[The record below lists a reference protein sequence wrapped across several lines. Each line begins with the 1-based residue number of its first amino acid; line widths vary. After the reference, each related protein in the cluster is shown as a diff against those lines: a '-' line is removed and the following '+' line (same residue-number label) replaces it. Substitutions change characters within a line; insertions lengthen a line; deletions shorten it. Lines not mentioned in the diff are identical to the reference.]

1 MEPIIKTAVPGPV
14 SRECWAER
22 EKYVSHGV
30 SNSTQ
35 IFADYA
41 EGALVRDVDGNVFID
56 FAAGIGV
63 INIGHR
69 PQEIVDAID
78 TQTNRFIHTA
88 INVLWYDVYTKLA
101 KKLCELA
108 PLSEAKAMFVN
119 SGAEAVENA
128 VKIAKKYT
136 GRTGVVTVDG
146 SFHGRTLLT
155 MSLTTKVKPYKDGFG
170 PFAPET
176 YKIPCPNLYRRPDGV
191 SADAF
196 AVSCADTF
204 ENMLNTS
211 LSPDMIA
218 CVILEPVQG
227 EGGFVPMPPVYV
239 KRMREIT
246 ARHGIALIMDE
257 IQSGIARTGTF
268 FATEQFGIEP
278 DIITSSKSLAAGLPL
293 GAVIGKTKI
302 MDSVHT
308 GGIGGTFGG
317 NPVACAAALA
327 VIDNISKYNL
337 CAEAVR
343 IGEYITQRCRAMQ
356 KEYKQIGDVRGM
368 GAMIGMEFVKADKSP
383 DKELTSRVINES
395 LQKGA
400 IFINTGIHSN
410 VIRFLPPLVM
420 TDAQLKLGMDILES
434 SIGKCI
440 RQ

>member
-14 SRECWAER
+14 SRERWAER
-22 EKYVSHGV
+22 EKYVANGI
-30 SNSTQ
+30 SNSTR

-41 EGALVRDVDGNVFID
+41 EGALVRDVDGNVFVD

-69 PQEIVDAID
+69 PREIVDAIG
-78 TQTNRFIHTA
+78 TQTDRFIHMS
-88 INVLWYDVYTKLA
+88 INVLWYDVYTQLA

-108 PLSEAKAMFVN
+108 PLSEAKVMFVN

-136 GRTGVVTVDG
+136 GRTGVAAVDG

-196 AVSCADTF
+196 AVSCADAF

-227 EGGFVPMPPVYV
+227 EGGFVPMPPLYV

-257 IQSGIARTGTF
+257 IQSGVARTGTF

-293 GAVIGKTKI
+293 GAVIGKTKV
-302 MDSVHT
+302 MDSVHV
-308 GGIGGTFGG
+308 GGIGGTFSG

-356 KEYKQIGDVRGM
+356 KKYEQIGDVRGM

-410 VIRFLPPLVM
+410 AIRFLPPLVM

-434 SIGKCI
+434 SIEKCV

>member
-1 MEPIIKTAVPGPV
+1 MEPKIKTAVPGPV
-14 SRECWAER
+14 SREYWAER
-22 EKYVSHGV
+22 EKYVAHGV

-41 EGALVRDVDGNVFID
+41 EGALVRDVDGNVFVD

-69 PQEIVDAID
+69 PQEIVDAIG
-78 TQTNRFIHTA
+78 TQINRFIHTS

-101 KKLCELA
+101 RKLCELA
-108 PLSEAKAMFVN
+108 PLNEAKTMFVN

-136 GRTGVVTVDG
+136 GRTGIVTVDG

-191 SADAF
+191 SADVF
-196 AVSCADTF
+196 AVSCADAF

-239 KRMREIT
+239 RRMREIT
-246 ARHGIALIMDE
+246 ARHGITLIMDE

-343 IGEYITQRCRAMQ
+343 IGEYITKRCRTMQ
-356 KEYKQIGDVRGM
+356 KEYEQIGDVRGM